1 MARGTTSARRDKE
14 PDDFHLNQKKG
25 LEMLKRLYK
34 YLSLLI
40 DIQDIEYKMLVYWAV
55 YFVILTDRL

>member
-14 PDDFHLNQKKG
+14 PDDLNQKKG

-40 DIQDIEYKMLVYWAV
+40 DIQDIEYKML
-55 YFVILTDRL
+55 

>member
-25 LEMLKRLYK
+25 LEMLKGLYK

-40 DIQDIEYKMLVYWAV
+40 DIQDIEYKML
-55 YFVILTDRL
+55 